1 MLLKPFINLI
11 SFVPKP
17 INVVIMVI
25 VLLKKSMEKYFCIK
39 KIDVQKK
46 LRPKGVGSKKI
57 WVKKK
62 DPKNLSP
69 KNVVQKN

>member
-1 MLLKPFINLI
+1 M
-11 SFVPKP
+11 PKP

-39 KIDVQKK
+39 KIDVQKNWGLK
-46 LRPKGVGSKKI
+46 VLDPKNFG
-57 WVKKK
+57 KKK